1 VIPLFVAVLT
11 ASLLGSVHCAGMCG
25 PFVAFAV
32 GLGDRARVGRAALH
46 VAYHGGRLATY
57 CLLGA
62 AAGALGAALDLGGRM
77 AGWQRAAAVVAG
89 GAMIGIGLVAA
100 LQAAGVR
107 LASLPAPRMLS
118 DFVARATR
126 DASRLPPLPRALF
139 TGLLTTLL
147 PCGWLYAFAVTAAGT
162 GSVWSGAATMAA
174 FWLGTLPILV
184 ALGAGVQ
191 QLAGALG
198 RKLPLITSLA
208 IIAVGL
214 FSVTQRLAMPAMAAT
229 GMHAAPPASI
239 EQSAERAEK
248 LVPESMPCCKH
259 GG

>member
-1 VIPLFVAVLT
+1 MIALFIAVLT
-11 ASLLGSVHCAGMCG
+11 ASLVGSVHCAGMCG

-32 GLGDRARVGRAALH
+32 GLGDRARVGRVALH
-46 VAYHGGRLATY
+46 VAYHGGRLVTY
-57 CLLGA
+57 ALLGA
-62 AAGALGAALDLGGRM
+62 AAGALGAALDLGGRL
-77 AGWQRAAAVVAG
+77 AGWQRAAALVAG
-89 GAMIGIGLVAA
+89 GAMIGIGLVAV

-118 DFVARATR
+118 DFVARTTR
-126 DASRLPPLPRALF
+126 AAARLSPLPRALL

-162 GSVWSGAATMAA
+162 GSVWAGAATMAA
-174 FWLGTLPILV
+174 FWTGTLPILV

-198 RKLPLITSLA
+198 RKLPLVTSLG

-214 FSVTQRLAMPAMAAT
+214 FTVSQRLAMPALAAT
-229 GMHAAPPASI
+229 GAHAAPPASI
-239 EQSAERAEK
+239 GRSAERAEK
-248 LVPESMPCCKH
+248 LSPDTMPCCKH